1 MQHCWKW
8 ITATFKTLRDQTL
21 LRQLSLDD
29 RKLIA
34 QIRSKRLTY
43 LGAQKL
49 ICLVKTCRSIEN
61 QHLPGAFVE
70 AGCALGG
77 SSILIA
83 SLKNPDREQL
93 IFDVFDMIPAPS
105 QNDTPEVHERYQV
118 ILSGKSTGIGG
129 DVYYGYQKNLYE
141 IVRNNLTEFGMAPES
156 NRISLIKGLV
166 QDTMNINQ
174 PVAMAHI
181 DVDWYDPVK
190 TCLDRIWPH
199 LVTGGSII
207 LDDYCSW
214 GGCQKATDE
223 FIQTIPNQYWADNSA
238 GSMKL
243 TKKDS

>member
-1 MQHCWKW
+1 MQRCWKW
-8 ITATFKTLRDQTL
+8 ITATFKTLHDQTQ
-21 LRQLSLDD
+21 LRQLSPDD

-43 LGAQKL
+43 LGAKKL
-49 ICLVKTCRSIEN
+49 ICLVNTCRSIEN
-61 QHLPGAFVE
+61 RHLPGVFVE

-83 SLKNPDREQL
+83 SLKSPDREQL

-105 QNDTPEVHERYQV
+105 QDDPPEVHKRYQR
-118 ILSGKSTGIGG
+118 IISGKSTGIGG
-129 DVYYGYQKNLYE
+129 DVYYGYQNNLYE

-156 NRISLIKGLV
+156 NKISLIKGLV

-190 TCLDRIWPH
+190 TCLERIWPN
-199 LVTGGSII
+199 LIIGGSII
-207 LDDYCSW
+207 LDDYGSW
-214 GGCQKATDE
+214 GGCKKATDE
-223 FIQTIPNQYWADNSA
+223 FIQTLPNQYVTDDSA

-243 TKKDS
+243 TKKAS